1 MIQELKKLNQSIS
14 NFTKQLKQTK
24 KEQTIESKT
33 KDKKAGIFNSKKT
46 IELDTQKANLDVQQ
60 TPILENSKIDK
71 NKFNLFK
78 KKLKPGELAT
88 PTASKQPKQDYKTK
102 AILSLW
108 KDVEKQIN
116 KTPKQES
123 NKEGQIKKR

>member
-33 KDKKAGIFNSKKT
+33 KDKKAGVFNSKKT

-71 NKFNLFK
+71 INLTY
-78 KKLKPGELAT
+78 LKR
-88 PTASKQPKQDYKTK
+88 
-102 AILSLW
+102 
-108 KDVEKQIN
+108 N
-116 KTPKQES
+116 
-123 NKEGQIKKR
+123 